1 MKLIHWI
8 AIMVGVVL
16 MSCYIFPFVLDS
28 FQMANSKMI
37 LAAVGIA
44 LFALDVFRNRGNN
57 NIDKPILQISLWAL
71 SVSFISW
78 LATVINNTHDYT
90 FATYIVS
97 MWVWLGGA
105 YTVTRYIRVAH
116 GSLRVALV
124 VNYLIAVCVMQCMLA
139 LIFDNNAAALN
150 WRMHTFTGE
159 AYMGATDEDRL
170 SGIGC
175 ALDVAGLRFS
185 AVLIMIA
192 AMVMRSAARN
202 KMKLVFLYLASMLFI
217 VVIGNMISRT
227 TVAGAGLSILYI
239 IVAMVAGRDNQN
251 IARLGL
257 VFTFL
262 VVVSIGISMLLY
274 YTNEKFH
281 DNLRFGFEGFF
292 SLVETGE
299 WRTNS
304 NDILHNM
311 IVWPDNLKTWI
322 IGDGYIENP
331 LDNRLDSFDPY
342 YVGPSFHGY
351 YMGTDIGY
359 CRFIFYFGLVGLSV
373 FSCYFFKVTNIL
385 AGRFPY
391 YKWMFY
397 MILVMNF
404 IGWCKVSSD
413 LFMVFAPFLCIST
426 RDEQSDKYSD
436 MALNSHY

>member
-1 MKLIHWI
+1 MKLIQWI

-28 FQMANSKMI
+28 FPIANSKMI
-37 LAAVGIA
+37 LAAVGVA
-44 LFALDVFRNRGNN
+44 LFAIDVFRNRGNN
-57 NIDKPILQISLWAL
+57 SIDKPILQISLWAL

-78 LATVINNTHDYT
+78 LSIIINNTHDYT
-90 FATYIVS
+90 YATYIVS

-116 GSLRVALV
+116 GSLSVALV
-124 VNYLIAVCVMQCMLA
+124 ANYLIAVCVMQCILA
-139 LIFDNNAAALN
+139 LIFDNNEEALN
-150 WRMHTFTGE
+150 WRLHTFTGE
-159 AYMGATDEDRL
+159 AYMGATEEDRL

-185 AVLIMIA
+185 AVLIMIVS
-192 AMVMRSAARN
+192 MVIRSAARN

-239 IVAMVAGRDNQN
+239 IVAMVAGRYNHN

-257 VFTFL
+257 IFTFL
-262 VVVSIGISMLLY
+262 AVVSIGISLLLY
-274 YTNEKFH
+274 NTNEKFH

-292 SLVETGE
+292 SLVEKGE
-299 WRTNS
+299 WQTRS
-304 NDILHNM
+304 NDILQNM
-311 IVWPDNLKTWI
+311 VVWPDNFKTWI

-342 YVGPSFHGY
+342 YVGPTYSGY

-359 CRFIFYFGLVGLSV
+359 CRFIFYFGLVGLAL
-373 FSCYFFKVTNIL
+373 FCCYFYKVTNIL

-391 YKWMFY
+391 FKWMFY
-397 MILVMNF
+397 MILAMNF

-413 LFMVFAPFLCIST
+413 LFMVFAPFLCISA
-426 RDEQSDKYSD
+426 RDKQSEGYSDK
-436 MALNSHY
+436 ALSSHY